1 MITDGR
7 FFSVRMLNVEVQP
20 DGTFSDTPVTQK
32 WEKGRMPAAITGHT
46 FIPSRMRLWHCRISN
61 TFPS

>member
-7 FFSVRMLNVEVQP
+7 FFSVRMLNVEAQP

-32 WEKGRMPAAITGHT
+32 WETRAHACGNNGTHVQSLAHATVALSYKEH
-46 FIPSRMRLWHCRISN
+46 
-61 TFPS
+61 FP

>member
-32 WEKGRMPAAITGHT
+32 
-46 FIPSRMRLWHCRISN
+46 
-61 TFPS
+61 

>member
-7 FFSVRMLNVEVQP
+7 FFSVRMLNAEAQP

-32 WEKGRMPAAITGHT
+32 
-46 FIPSRMRLWHCRISN
+46 
-61 TFPS
+61 